1 MRHEAF
7 VHPTGVEGSLSAD
20 DMVSSEHCLIFHVN
34 ENIIYFSKGL
44 DRLCI
49 PSIQS
54 YSAHY
59 TIGGMVSA
67 ALGNAVGLLQ
77 VRCSFFCAG

>member
-1 MRHEAF
+1 MRNEAF

-20 DMVSSEHCLIFHVN
+20 DMLSSERCLIFHVN

-54 YSAHY
+54 Y
-59 TIGGMVSA
+59 
-67 ALGNAVGLLQ
+67 
-77 VRCSFFCAG
+77 